1 MTYLLEATHI
11 IGKTLN
17 ELQWRERIGINVAMI
32 KRGQISI
39 VNPDRDEKIYPG
51 DKLYIICTD
60 TQEKRMA
67 AILREDKQSVKNT
80 EEVEMKLDRFFVD
93 DNCLLINKSIR
104 EADLRNRIHGL
115 VVGIERNGER
125 ILNPESDMLLL
136 EGDIVWIVGDKK
148 LLKEPFLRQN

>member
-1 MTYLLEATHI
+1 
-11 IGKTLN
+11 
-17 ELQWRERIGINVAMI
+17 
-32 KRGQISI
+32 
-39 VNPDRDEKIYPG
+39 
-51 DKLYIICTD
+51 
-60 TQEKRMA
+60 MA